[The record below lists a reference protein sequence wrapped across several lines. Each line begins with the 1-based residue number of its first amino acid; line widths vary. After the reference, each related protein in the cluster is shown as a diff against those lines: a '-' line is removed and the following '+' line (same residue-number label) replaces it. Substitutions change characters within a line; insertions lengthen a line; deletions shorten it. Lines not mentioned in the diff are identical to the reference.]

1 VIYQFIK
8 IKILKASIMRN
19 KKQRLSTVLL
29 LCFVMFRLQAQ
40 QVVTTSGGNASG
52 GGGTVSY
59 TVGQVVY
66 TTNGNSN
73 GSVAQGVQQ
82 PYEISVVT
90 GIVEAKDIS
99 LEIMVYPNPATDF
112 IKLKIEN
119 YKLQSLRYQ
128 LYNTNGSLLQV
139 NKIVGNETNIVMS
152 NLVSATY
159 FLKVTDNNKVIKTFK
174 IIKH

>member
-1 VIYQFIK
+1 
-8 IKILKASIMRN
+8 MRN
-19 KKQRLSTVLL
+19 KKLRLSTVLL

-99 LEIMVYPNPATDF
+99 LEIMVYPNPAKDF

-119 YKLQSLRYQ
+119 YELKSLRYQ
-128 LYNTNGSLLQV
+128 LYDINGSLLQV
-139 NKIVGNETNIVMS
+139 NKIVDNETNIVMS
-152 NLVSATY
+152 NLMSATY